1 MAFFISA
8 FAMVVGAFP
17 RNMPKDQVDGTS
29 EASPPQ
35 PVNVSSSTLD
45 IGEDPLSTREQR
57 TAGKI

>member
-1 MAFFISA
+1 MAFLISA

-17 RNMPKDQVDGTS
+17 RNMPKDEVDRAS

-35 PVNVSSSTLD
+35 PINVSSSTLE

-57 TAGKI
+57 TAGS